1 MAGVR
6 LADDTT
12 TLSSCLIIIHRVH
25 LSAREGTAGHGNPN
39 KTKMSPA
46 GTLTS
51 HNEAVHGTLHVCQMF
66 LQPRGKER
74 KKSRL
79 CPTPFSGFRE
89 TSGKVAVWQQVKQR
103 FARSFFCECAVSCCR
118 IFSKKKTKWWQ
129 QSMNRRRQQK
139 NGKSCFCF

>member
-1 MAGVR
+1 MTRPHCRAASLLFIASISR
-6 LADDTT
+6 
-12 TLSSCLIIIHRVH
+12 H
-25 LSAREGTAGHGNPN
+25 ARERPAMGTQ
-39 KTKMSPA
+39 TKKKC
-46 GTLTS
+46 LRLELWR

-66 LQPRGKER
+66 WQPRGKER

-103 FARSFFCECAVSCCR
+103 FARSFFCECAVSSCR
-118 IFSKKKTKWWQ
+118 IFSKKTKWWQ

-139 NGKSCFCF
+139 NGKSCFCFWTVFHLLK